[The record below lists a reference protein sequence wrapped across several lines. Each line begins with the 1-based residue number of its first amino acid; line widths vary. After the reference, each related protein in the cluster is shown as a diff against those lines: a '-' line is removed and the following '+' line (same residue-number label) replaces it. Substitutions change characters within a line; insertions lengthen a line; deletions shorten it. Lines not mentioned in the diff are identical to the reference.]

1 MARLAGGQWFRAS
14 VVAVGALFLLL
25 ASPVRA
31 GVLDA
36 TWNAP
41 TTNADGSPL
50 ASLVSYRVYF
60 GTSDP
65 PCPTSSFLAVPS
77 ITSTPEPDTVVSV
90 TLIGLIAEAVYFV
103 QVTAVDASG
112 NESACSSLASGVARP
127 DPADAV
133 PPTVTITS
141 PVPDPTYRTG
151 SNTLTL
157 AGTASDD
164 EGVIQVSWAD
174 SQGGG
179 GTAIGTTNW
188 TASDIVLQPGTNV
201 LTVTARDAAGNA
213 GRATLT
219 VNYVLAPTI
228 TSISPTSATAGG
240 SAFTLVVAGTNF
252 VDSSEVQVNGAPRTT
267 SYVSPTQLTA
277 TVLANDI
284 AAPGTVQVTLVTS
297 PPSDGTSNSASLTI
311 SPTSTTASTMTTG
324 STPPASTSSPMGG
337 STTTGSIM

>member
-41 TTNADGSPL
+41 TTNADGDPL
-50 ASLVSYRVYF
+50 TNLASYRVYY

-65 PCPTSSFLAVPS
+65 PCPTSSFLVMPFV
-77 ITSTPEPDTVVSV
+77 TSAPASDTVVSV
-90 TLIGLIAEAVYFV
+90 TLIGLITEAVYFV
-103 QVTAVDASG
+103 QVTAVDAGG
-112 NESACSSLASGVARP
+112 NESACSDLASGVARP
-127 DPADAV
+127 DPADAI
-133 PPTVTITS
+133 PPTVTVTS
-141 PVPDPTYRTG
+141 PVPDPTYSTG
-151 SNTLTL
+151 TNTLTL

-164 EGVIQVSWAD
+164 EGVIQVSWTD
-174 SQGGG
+174 SQGGS
-179 GTAIGTTNW
+179 GTATGTTNW

-213 GRATLT
+213 GTATLT

-284 AAPGTVQVTLVTS
+284 AEPGTVQVTLVTAAPRVAIS
-297 PPSDGTSNSASLTI
+297 TPASLTTR
-311 SPTSTTASTMTTG
+311 PNV
-324 STPPASTSSPMGG
+324 
-337 STTTGSIM
+337 

>member
-1 MARLAGGQWFRAS
+1 MARSVAERWLLASIA
-14 VVAVGALFLLL
+14 VVAAVLLL
-25 ASPVRA
+25 ASPVLA
-31 GVLDA
+31 GVLGA

-41 TTNADGSPL
+41 TTSGDGSPL

-127 DPADAV
+127 DPADAI
-133 PPTVTITS
+133 PPTVTIIL
-141 PVPDPTYRTG
+141 PVPDPTYSTG

-157 AGTASDD
+157 AGTASDN

-174 SQGGG
+174 SQGGS
-179 GTAIGTTNW
+179 GTATGTNNW

-213 GRATLT
+213 GTATLT

-228 TSISPTSATAGG
+228 TSISPRSVTAGG
-240 SAFTLVVAGTNF
+240 SAFMLVVAGTNF
-252 VDSSEVQVNGAPRTT
+252 VDSSEDHVNGAARTT
-267 SYVSPTQLTA
+267 SYVSSTQLTA
-277 TVLANDI
+277 IALANDI
-284 AAPGTVQVTLVTS
+284 AEPVTVQVTLVT
-297 PPSDGTSNSASLTI
+297 PFTS
-311 SPTSTTASTMTTG
+311 
-324 STPPASTSSPMGG
+324 
-337 STTTGSIM
+337 